1 MQYYSDNLHHN
12 KSIIIKAIPDK
23 NNTTKIIY
31 HNVFLNHIISEEMWG
46 PNLAST
52 RMLPTLIPIVTIL
65 LFGSGSCFIRMKTCL
80 IHGFLILMRIS
91 IPIFLF
97 GSADDGPNVAQFLK
111 YFQNS

>member
-1 MQYYSDNLHHN
+1 M
-12 KSIIIKAIPDK
+12 KVIPGK